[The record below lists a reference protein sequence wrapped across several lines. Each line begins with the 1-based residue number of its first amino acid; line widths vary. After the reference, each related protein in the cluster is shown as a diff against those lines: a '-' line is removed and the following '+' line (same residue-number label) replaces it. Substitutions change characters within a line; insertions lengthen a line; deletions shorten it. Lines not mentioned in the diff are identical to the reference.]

1 MKKIFALLQLLRP
14 ANTLTAIADIW
25 AGIAISGAL
34 AGIAFSTGLTSFIHD
49 ENIRAIILKVALL
62 TFSTIGL
69 YSGGTVLNDYFD
81 ADLNKFS
88 RPEMPLSSGLITRKT
103 ALVLGLFLVL
113 MGIIL
118 AFFAGVVSGFISMT
132 VAFFVIF
139 YNVYGKYNSVT
150 GPLSMGLCRG
160 ANLLLGISFI
170 PQAIG
175 FNFIVILIPV
185 VFIAAITSLSRYETQ
200 GGNRLGIQLAGWL
213 YFLVI
218 CYLITMSVI
227 NNRFFQTIPFIG
239 VLFYLSFKPIT
250 IAFRLPTL
258 KNVET
263 AVRWGILSLVVL
275 NAALAAAFSGFIPG
289 IIILTL
295 LPVSFYLSRHFSL
308 T

>member
-1 MKKIFALLQLLRP
+1 MKKLIALLQLLRP

-34 AGIAFSTGLTSFIHD
+34 LLIVHD
-49 ENIRAIILKVALL
+49 ESIRAGLIRLILL

-69 YSGGTVLNDYFD
+69 YTGGTVLNDYFD
-81 ADLNKFS
+81 ADLNRYT
-88 RPEMPLSSGLITRKT
+88 RPELPISSGIISRKT
-103 ALVLGLFLVL
+103 ALLLGFMLILS
-113 MGIIL
+113 GIVM
-118 AFFAGVVSGFISMT
+118 AFIVGLVSGLISMA

-139 YNVYGKYNSVT
+139 YNVYGKYNSIT

-160 ANLLLGISFI
+160 ANLLLGISFV
-170 PQAIG
+170 PQSIG
-175 FNFIVILIPV
+175 FNFIVVLIPV

-213 YFLVI
+213 YLLVI
-218 CYLITMSVI
+218 CYLLTMSVL
-227 NNRFFQTIPFIG
+227 NNHFFQTVPFIA

-258 KNVET
+258 KNVES
-263 AVRWGILSLVVL
+263 AVRWGILSLIVL
-275 NAALAAAFSGFIPG
+275 NSSLAAAFSGFIPG
-289 IIILTL
+289 IIILAL
-295 LPVSFYLSRHFSL
+295 LPISIYLSRHFSL